1 MRMRYVVIAL
11 IAAAYIL
18 GSQWLMTTAPESAWV
33 AVALLS
39 PMLVVVVLGAW
50 GAKHRWLSVG
60 ATLLLVGLCAAAL
73 FGAHVSAQALYLAQ
87 HVGVNLF
94 LGAWFASTLRPG
106 AQALISQLAARVR
119 HLTPGKALY
128 TRKLTFAWVIF
139 FVGIVVVS
147 IGLYTLAPFDTW
159 ALFANIGTPV
169 AVGAMFVGE
178 YLLRYRLHPE
188 FERTTLGDAIRAYR
202 KGTGDDA
209 PVIAS
214 PARTDPAK

>member
-11 IAAAYIL
+11 LAAAYIL
-18 GSQWLMTTAPESAWV
+18 GSQWLMTSAPESAWV

-73 FGAHVSAQALYLAQ
+73 FGAHVSAHMLYLAQ
-87 HVGVNLF
+87 HVGVTLV

-119 HLTPGKALY
+119 QAPTTA
-128 TRKLTFAWVIF
+128 TT
-139 FVGIVVVS
+139 S
-147 IGLYTLAPFDTW
+147 IGPSKATTAQADS
-159 ALFANIGTPV
+159 V
-169 AVGAMFVGE
+169 AVVISHCEPRTYAAAINAM
-178 YLLRYRLHPE
+178 
-188 FERTTLGDAIRAYR
+188 TT
-202 KGTGDDA
+202 
-209 PVIAS
+209 
-214 PARTDPAK
+214 